1 MTTSPAYAYGKLGDH
16 DVLRVGFGAMQ
27 LEHADPADAVKVL
40 HRAVELGVDHLDTAE
55 FYGSVNQLIRTALH
69 PYADRLRI
77 VTKVGAVTHPAERLV
92 AAQKPAQLRAQVEEN
107 LRTLDT
113 EHLAVVNLRR
123 ADIPPGITATG
134 DQVVDLDSQLAELIA
149 LRDEG
154 KIGGIGLS
162 QVTLAQLRQAL
173 PAGIACVQ
181 NFYNVLTRSHEDVL
195 TECAE
200 HGIAWVPYC
209 PLGSAFDRLPS
220 VTDNPVVITHAER
233 LGITPAQAGLAWLLG
248 HSPATLLIPGTRDLR
263 HLADNVAVARI
274 ELDQE
279 ARTAFGALDPDAP
292 A

>member
-27 LEHADPADAVKVL
+27 LEHAGPADAVKVL
-40 HRAVELGVDHLDTAE
+40 RRAVELGVDHLDTAQ
-55 FYGSVNQLIRTALH
+55 FYGPANQLIRTALH
-69 PYADRLRI
+69 PYTGLRI

-107 LRTLDT
+107 LRTLGT

-123 ADIPPGITATG
+123 ADTPPGITATG

-162 QVTLAQLRQAL
+162 HVSLAQLRQAV

-181 NFYNVLTRSHEDVL
+181 NLYNVLTRGHEDAL
-195 TECAE
+195 AECAE
-200 HGIAWVPYC
+200 YGIAWVPYF
-209 PLGSAFDRLPS
+209 PLGSAFDRLPG
-220 VTDNPVVITHAER
+220 VTGDPVVIAHADR

-248 HSPATLLIPGTRDLR
+248 HSPATLLIPGTRDLG

-279 ARTAFGALDPDAP
+279 ATAAFDALDRDAP

>member
-1 MTTSPAYAYGKLGDH
+1 MTTSPAYGKLGDH

-27 LEHADPADAVKVL
+27 LEHAAPADAVKVL
-40 HRAVELGVDHLDTAE
+40 HRAVELGVDHLDTAA
-55 FYGSVNQLIRTALH
+55 FYGPVNQLIRTALH

-77 VTKVGAVTHPAERLV
+77 VTKVGAVTHPVERLV

-113 EHLAVVNLRR
+113 DHLAVVNLRR

-181 NFYNVLTRSHEDVL
+181 NFYNVLTRGHEDVL

-220 VTDNPVVITHAER
+220 VTDDPVVIAHAER

-248 HSPATLLIPGTRDLR
+248 HSPATLLIPGTRDLG
-263 HLADNVAVARI
+263 HLADNVAVTRI
-274 ELDQE
+274 ALDQE
-279 ARTAFGALDPDAP
+279 ARTAFDALGQDAL

>member
-1 MTTSPAYAYGKLGDH
+1 MTTSPAYGKLGDH

-55 FYGSVNQLIRTALH
+55 FYGPVNQLIRTALH

-77 VTKVGAVTHPAERLV
+77 VTKVGAVIHPTERLA

-107 LRTLDT
+107 LRTLGT

-123 ADIPPGITATG
+123 VDLPPGITATG

-173 PAGIACVQ
+173 PAGIVCVQ
-181 NFYNVLTRSHEDVL
+181 NFYNVLTRDHEDVL

-220 VTDNPVVITHAER
+220 VTDDPVVIAHAER

-248 HSPATLLIPGTRDLR
+248 HSPATLLIPGTRDLA

-279 ARTAFGALDPDAP
+279 AMVALDAVAQDTP